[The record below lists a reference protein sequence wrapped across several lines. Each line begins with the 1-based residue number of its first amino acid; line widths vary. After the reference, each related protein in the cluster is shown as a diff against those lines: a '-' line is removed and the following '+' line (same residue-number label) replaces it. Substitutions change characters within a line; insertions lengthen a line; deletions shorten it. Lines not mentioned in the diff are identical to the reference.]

1 MKKTDSKFEKT
12 VDFLNAFLSN
22 DFENYIELQNFIEKH
37 IETNQK
43 EIDKK
48 YDQIHEIEDEYEWKL
63 AMDKFDG
70 ELGNDLYR
78 FDHEFPN
85 RTRYFLIT
93 QTHSML
99 EVYLKW
105 FCEKLKSIN
114 GNPIGI
120 SDLKGNSD
128 LEKGKLYLKRIYEI
142 DFSRL
147 EPEWS
152 FLNDMR
158 KIRNQIIHNNGKFKT
173 KDSEILRIINQIPE
187 LGRLWDDIYPEL
199 DDNEEYEIKISS
211 KVLNKKYVSNVKTF
225 FKKIVT
231 EIKNSGINIA

>member
-48 YDQIHEIEDEYEWKL
+48 YDQIDEIEDEYEWKL
-63 AMDKFDG
+63 AMNKFDE
-70 ELGNDLYR
+70 ELGSDLYR

-93 QTHSML
+93 QAHSML

-105 FCEKLKSIN
+105 LCEKLKSIN

-128 LEKGKLYLKRIYEI
+128 LEKGKLYLKKIYEI

-199 DDNEEYEIKISS
+199 DENEEYEIKISS
-211 KVLNKKYVSNVKTF
+211 KVLNEKYVSNVKSF

-231 EIKNSGINIA
+231 EIKNSGINTA

>member
-1 MKKTDSKFEKT
+1 MKENDNKFEKT

-22 DFENYIELQNFIEKH
+22 DFEDYIELQNFIEKH

-43 EIDKK
+43 EIDKG
-48 YDQIHEIEDEYEWKL
+48 YDLIDDIEDENEWNL
-63 AMDKFDG
+63 AIDKFDE

-78 FDHEFPN
+78 FNHEFPN

-128 LEKGKLYLKRIYEI
+128 LEKGKLYLKKIYNI

-158 KIRNQIIHNNGKFKT
+158 KIRNQIIHNNGKFST

-187 LGRLWDDIYPEL
+187 LGRLWDNIYPEL
-199 DDNEEYEIKISS
+199 NDNEEYEIKVGS
-211 KVLNKKYVSNVKTF
+211 KVLNEKYIF
-225 FKKIVT
+225 
-231 EIKNSGINIA
+231 

>member
-12 VDFLNAFLSN
+12 VEFLNAFLNN

-48 YDQIHEIEDEYEWKL
+48 YDQIDEIEDKDEWNL
-63 AMDKFDG
+63 AIDKFDE
-70 ELGNDLYR
+70 ELGSDLYR

-114 GNPIGI
+114 KNPIGI

-128 LEKGKLYLKRIYEI
+128 LEKGKLYLKKIYGI
-142 DFSRL
+142 NFSRL

-199 DDNEEYEIKISS
+199 DENEEYEIKISS
-211 KVLNKKYVSNVKTF
+211 KILNEKYINNVKSF

-231 EIKNSGINIA
+231 EIKNNEINTA